1 MRLLLHAAAYILH
14 QQLRTQVL
22 QHTGLSQA
30 QPSTVINKLF
40 KIAVQV
46 RQTKQRIVLHLP
58 SACAVKNLLHTLT
71 ERLFVSASEDRQ
83 LFLTSVRPVSR
94 ESTSRPAPLHPFT
107 SQP

>member
-14 QQLRTQVL
+14 QQLRTQAL
-22 QHTGLSQA
+22 RHTALPQA

-58 SACAVKNLLHTLT
+58 SACTVKSLLHTVSA
-71 ERLFVSASEDRQ
+71 RLFTACRRAPSIHPDFAS
-83 LFLTSVRPVSR
+83 SG
-94 ESTSRPAPLHPFT
+94 
-107 SQP
+107 QP